1 MFLALAAQWS
11 GVLPVASI
19 SVAEDGQTFNKYST
33 IRVCAKPAA
42 YINNE
47 RNTYIFKQTVK
58 LSYMLTLCSGV
69 RPFASLLDNKIAGT
83 GEAVLAIRKSKSL
96 SITAE

>member
-1 MFLALAAQWS
+1 MK
-11 GVLPVASI
+11 
-19 SVAEDGQTFNKYST
+19 E
-33 IRVCAKPAA
+33 IR
-42 YINNE
+42 
-47 RNTYIFKQTVK
+47 IFKQTVK

-83 GEAVLAIRKSKSL
+83 GDAVLAIRKSKSL